1 MRGVLAM
8 AVAGEGSHFYRERAK
23 EMRAL
28 ADASQTEATRA
39 AYLRLEASWLRLA
52 EESEKVE
59 KISDSEGDSPT

>member
-1 MRGVLAM
+1 M
-8 AVAGEGSHFYRERAK
+8 AEAREGPHFYRERAK

-28 ADASQTEATRA
+28 ADTAQTESTRA

-52 EESEKVE
+52 EESEKIE